1 MIFQPIQTHE
11 PATTLWNAYIHTLY
25 GDSLRDYNQYKCD
38 KLESEMT
45 QLTNTH
51 THTQDSTLISSK
63 PNLLFFFSQ
72 TLR

>member
-45 QLTNTH
+45 QTNTH
-51 THTQDSTLISSK
+51 THTRFYAYQ
-63 PNLLFFFSQ
+63 F
-72 TLR
+72 